1 MNLLFYTRPFAPS
14 IGGVETYAMLLA
26 CGLAKKSGADAVKIT
41 LVTESHAAG
50 FDDSALPFTVVRR
63 PGFARLLNL
72 VRHSDVVNVAGPAIL
87 PILLAKILRKPVVVE
102 HHGYQSICPNGLLLY
117 GPTHTVCTDRFMRHR
132 YFACARCNVAEAGWL
147 ASLKMLF
154 LTAPRRWLC
163 RMASA
168 NVTVSRHVE
177 MRVRLPRS
185 LVIYHGVPNV
195 DAPSAANAGPD
206 NVLAPPNLAKVGAPP
221 SKLSVV
227 YLGRLVQEKG
237 VATLLDAARL
247 LKSAGCSF
255 ALKIIGDGPL
265 RSQLEAIAA
274 EINARAPCITFTGP
288 LRGDDLRAALRDTD
302 VLVLTTLSEEAGPL
316 AVLESLSRGCPVIV
330 SGHGAAPELAGD
342 AGLAFPP
349 GDAAALAACIRR
361 LVDEP
366 GLLNDLQTKARSRAA
381 AMFTEQ
387 RMIDEHLKVF
397 ERVAKKK

>member
-1 MNLLFYTRPFAPS
+1 MNLFFYTRPFAPS

-26 CGLAKKSGADAVKIT
+26 RGLAQKPSDAPPGDSRVRVT
-41 LVTESHAAG
+41 LVTESPAAG

-63 PGFARLLNL
+63 PSFARLLKL
-72 VRHSDVVNVAGPAIL
+72 VRRSDVVNVAGPAIL

-132 YFACARCNVAEAGWL
+132 YLACARCNVAEAGWL
-147 ASLKMLF
+147 GSLKMLF

-177 MRVRLPRS
+177 TRVRLPRS
-185 LVIYHGVPNV
+185 LVIYHGVPG
-195 DAPSAANAGPD
+195 AAAD
-206 NVLAPPNLAKVGAPP
+206 SSSSPPPARAQGASLPP
-221 SKLSVV
+221 KLSVV

-237 VATLLDAARL
+237 VSTLLDAARL

-265 RSQLEAIAA
+265 RAQLESVAA
-274 EINARAPCITFTGP
+274 EINAAAPCITFTGP
-288 LRGDDLRAALRDTD
+288 LRGDDLRAAIRDTD
-302 VLVLTTLSEEAGPL
+302 VLVLPTLSEEAGPL
-316 AVLESLSRGCPVIV
+316 AVLESLSRGCPVVV

-349 GDAAALAACIRR
+349 GDSAALAACLRR
-361 LVDEP
+361 MMDES
-366 GLLNDLQTKARSRAA
+366 GLLNDLQAKARNRAA

-387 RMIDEHLKVF
+387 RMIEEHLKVF
-397 ERVAKKK
+397 ERVAKRK

>member
-14 IGGVETYAMLLA
+14 IGGVETYAMLLSR
-26 CGLAKKSGADAVKIT
+26 GLAKKSGPDSVRVT
-41 LVTESHAAG
+41 LVTETPAVG
-50 FDDSALPFTVVRR
+50 FDDSALPFAVVRR
-63 PGFARLLNL
+63 PGFARLLKL
-72 VRHSDVVNVAGPAIL
+72 VRQSDVVNVAGPAIL

-117 GPTHTVCTDRFMRHR
+117 GPTHTVCSDRYMRHR

-163 RMASA
+163 RKASA

-177 MRVRLPRS
+177 TRVRLPRS
-185 LVIYHGVPNV
+185 LVIYHGVPGAAADPNSSPPPARV
-195 DAPSAANAGPD
+195 QDPS
-206 NVLAPPNLAKVGAPP
+206 LPP
-221 SKLSVV
+221 KLSVV

-247 LKSAGCSF
+247 LRSAGCSF

-265 RSQLEAIAA
+265 RAQLETIAA
-274 EINARAPCITFTGP
+274 EINAGAPCITFTGP
-288 LRGDDLRAALRDTD
+288 LRGDDLRAALSDTD
-302 VLVLTTLSEEAGPL
+302 VSVLPTLWEEAGPL
-316 AVLESLSRGCPVIV
+316 AVIESLARGCPIIV
-330 SGHGAAPELAGD
+330 SAQGGAPELAGD
-342 AGLAFPP
+342 AGLVFPP

-361 LVDEP
+361 LMDEP
-366 GLLNDLQTKARSRAA
+366 GLLNDLQLKASNRAT
-381 AMFTEQ
+381 AMFSEQ

-397 ERVAKKK
+397 EKVASGVAR

>member
-26 CGLAKKSGADAVKIT
+26 CGLAKKTGADSVRVT
-41 LVTESHAAG
+41 LVTETPAAG
-50 FDDSALPFTVVRR
+50 FDDSTLPFTVVRR
-63 PGFARLLNL
+63 PGFARLLKL

-132 YFACARCNVAEAGWL
+132 YLACARCNVAEAGWL

-177 MRVRLPRS
+177 MRVRLPRTQ
-185 LVIYHGVPNV
+185 VIYHGVPNV
-195 DAPSAANAGPD
+195 DAADAMPSRIAQD
-206 NVLAPPNLAKVGAPP
+206 GAPP
-221 SKLSVV
+221 SKLSVI

-237 VATLLDAARL
+237 VATLLDAARI
-247 LKSAGCSF
+247 LKTAGCSF

-265 RSQLEAIAA
+265 RAQLEAVAA
-274 EINARAPCITFTGP
+274 EINARAPCITFTGS
-288 LRGDDLRAALRDTD
+288 LQGDDLRAALRDTD

-316 AVLESLSRGCPVIV
+316 AVLESLSRGCPVVV

-342 AGLAFPP
+342 AGLVFPP
-349 GDAAALAACIRR
+349 GDAAALAACLRR
-361 LVDEP
+361 LIDEP
-366 GLLNDLQTKARSRAA
+366 GLLNDLQVKARNRAA